1 MLVPVSYAR
10 TKRRRISGNTRW
22 QLLKPR
28 QLLHET
34 PFHRFTLTF
43 IFISST
49 VLLYHAFCSR
59 SSFLPSPTRLFQRS
73 TLGSIVPT
81 CAAWGSAKWD
91 YQRPLKTVD
100 QPAGPIMPF
109 KRKFR
114 IVCCMGAWQ
123 LSWAWLC
130 HWNRSDLIKPL
141 DGWLFRIG
149 WLCPAWNFRK
159 FLHDIVWFSSPLQID
174 IAFVMV
180 TTDHRLTSRWPE
192 SILWPL
198 VPDWPH

>member
-1 MLVPVSYAR
+1 MIWS
-10 TKRRRISGNTRW
+10 W
-22 QLLKPR
+22 QCP
-28 QLLHET
+28 
-34 PFHRFTLTF
+34 
-43 IFISST
+43 IYCGDGSSS
-49 VLLYHAFCSR
+49 LDC
-59 SSFLPSPTRLFQRS
+59 
-73 TLGSIVPT
+73 SIVPT

-91 YQRPLKTVD
+91 YQRPLKTVGIPTVRH

-109 KRKFR
+109 KRKFQ

-192 SILWPL
+192 SILWSGTGLTTLTGQKPYSGVVTRETACL
-198 VPDWPH
+198 YIS